1 MSNAPNCEPTAG
13 ASGEPD
19 PIFAAIE
26 RHRAALGS
34 WLAAYDRLGVLQEM
48 ISEDRRRWRIFDERP
63 DDCSDALEWIEAN
76 TIFLAAVEE
85 SAKALEVVLS
95 TPPTTIT
102 GVADLLDYVGRYE
115 CQPLAGQTILESARD
130 GHGPVRPVS
139 KRTYEGVKNA
149 AANFLPMIAAT
160 LPRRGT
166 GEPVPIFA
174 AIEQHRAAL
183 RGWAAAKDR
192 RWRLRQ
198 MIPEAG
204 RRWESGERP
213 HFCTDAPEW
222 IGANTALIEAYEEL
236 DKALEVVLSIP
247 PTTVAGVADLLDYVS
262 KEEWEVAGA
271 VEDSG
276 GEWYGTIL
284 ENALEGDHDQGLVEN
299 PACTVEAVRKAATNF
314 LPMIAATLRTLT
326 AGPS

>member
-1 MSNAPNCEPTAG
+1 MSNTPNCGPTAQR
-13 ASGEPD
+13 ATGEPD
-19 PIFAAIE
+19 PIIAAIE
-26 RHRAALGS
+26 RHRAALRG
-34 WLAAYDRLGVLQEM
+34 WLATYDRLGVLQEM
-48 ISEDRRRWRIFDERP
+48 IPEARRRWQVLFNERP
-63 DDCSDALEWIEAN
+63 GDCADAPEWIEAN
-76 TIFLAAVEE
+76 TAFLAAIAELDR
-85 SAKALEVVLS
+85 AYEVVLS
-95 TPPTTIT
+95 TPPTTVA
-102 GVADLLDYVGRYE
+102 GVADLLDYVGRYD
-115 CQPLAGQTILESARD
+115 CQPLAGGTILENAF
-130 GHGPVRPVS
+130 
-139 KRTYEGVKNA
+139 EGVQKA

-160 LPRRGT
+160 LPQRAT
-166 GEPVPIFA
+166 GEADPIFA
-174 AIEQHRAAL
+174 AIERHRAAL

-192 RWRLRQ
+192 RWRLRR
-198 MIPEAG
+198 MIPEAR
-204 RRWESGERP
+204 RRWESGEKP

-236 DKALEVVLSIP
+236 DKALEVVLSTP

-299 PACTVEAVRKAATNF
+299 PACTVEGVRKAAANF
-314 LPMIAATLRTLT
+314 LPMIAATLRALT

>member
-1 MSNAPNCEPTAG
+1 MKSC
-13 ASGEPD
+13 
-19 PIFAAIE
+19 F
-26 RHRAALGS
+26 
-34 WLAAYDRLGVLQEM
+34 
-48 ISEDRRRWRIFDERP
+48 
-63 DDCSDALEWIEAN
+63 
-76 TIFLAAVEE
+76 
-85 SAKALEVVLS
+85 
-95 TPPTTIT
+95 PPTTFT
-102 GVADLLDYVGRYE
+102 GVADLLDYVSKDE
-115 CQPLAGQTILESARD
+115 CQPLAGGTILENALERYS
-130 GHGPVRPVS
+130 V
-139 KRTYEGVKNA
+139 EGVRKA

-174 AIEQHRAAL
+174 AIERHRAAL
-183 RGWAAAKDR
+183 RGWAAAIDR

-198 MIPEAG
+198 MIPEAR

-236 DKALEVVLSIP
+236 DKALEVVLSTP

-299 PACTVEAVRKAATNF
+299 PACTVESVRKAATNF

>member
-1 MSNAPNCEPTAG
+1 MSNAPNCGPTAG

-26 RHRAALGS
+26 RHRAALRG
-34 WLAAYDRLGVLQEM
+34 WEAAYDRLGVLQEM
-48 ISEDRRRWRIFDERP
+48 IPEARRRWQIFDERP
-63 DDCSDALEWIEAN
+63 DDCTDAPEWIEAN
-76 TIFLAAVEE
+76 TTFHAAVEE
-85 SAKALEVVLS
+85 LGKALEVVFS
-95 TPPTTIT
+95 TPPTTVA
-102 GVADLLDYVGRYE
+102 GVADLLDYVGRHE
-115 CQPLAGQTILESARD
+115 WTPLAGRNILENAH
-130 GHGPVRPVS
+130 GHLPVS
-139 KRTYEGVKNA
+139 KRTYEGVQNA

-160 LPRRGT
+160 LPRRGI
-166 GEPVPIFA
+166 GEPDPIFA
-174 AIEQHRAAL
+174 AIERHRAAL
-183 RGWAAAKDR
+183 RGWVAATDR
-192 RWRLRQ
+192 RWRLHQ
-198 MIPEAG
+198 MIPEAR

-236 DKALEVVLSIP
+236 DKALEVVLSTP

-271 VEDSG
+271 VEEGG

-314 LPMIAATLRTLT
+314 LPIIAATLRTLT
-326 AGPS
+326 AESS